1 MNVFVARQPVFKIDK
16 TIFGYEILFRKGF
29 ENTFPDIDGD
39 IATSTVL
46 SNTFFSLDIKEI
58 LGNKPG
64 FINFTKKMIL
74 QKTPLLFSPAHI
86 IVEILEDIDPDR
98 SVIDAVKAIK
108 KKGFTIVLDD
118 FIYHKRFKPMMDL
131 CSIIKFDIIATP
143 LETLGDIVFN
153 IKQEYD
159 ITFLAEKVET
169 YDEFEQAKEIGFSL
183 FQGYFFSKPEILSGR
198 EISPVQTTKLKLISE
213 INHTELNL
221 KAVEDLIRKDVSL
234 SFKLLKFI
242 NSAYFKR
249 PTPINTIKDA
259 ITYLGVDELKKFI
272 NIATVSDLNA
282 DKPNELVRSAMIRAR
297 MCELCGTC
305 LKTSFSTEELFT
317 LGLFSHM
324 DAMLDLP
331 MEKILET
338 ITLSD
343 KIKAALSRKDMEFKE
358 IIHLVSDFE
367 RGDWLKSLD
376 TILSGFPIEDKLP
389 EFYLDAIRMVNT
401 FFK

>member
-1 MNVFVARQPVFKIDK
+1 M
-16 TIFGYEILFRKGF
+16 
-29 ENTFPDIDGD
+29 
-39 IATSTVL
+39 
-46 SNTFFSLDIKEI
+46 
-58 LGNKPG
+58 
-64 FINFTKKMIL
+64 
-74 QKTPLLFSPAHI
+74 
-86 IVEILEDIDPDR
+86 
-98 SVIDAVKAIK
+98 
-108 KKGFTIVLDD
+108 
-118 FIYHKRFKPMMDL
+118 
-131 CSIIKFDIIATP
+131 
-143 LETLGDIVFN
+143 
-153 IKQEYD
+153 
-159 ITFLAEKVET
+159 
-169 YDEFEQAKEIGFSL
+169 
-183 FQGYFFSKPEILSGR
+183 
-198 EISPVQTTKLKLISE
+198 
-213 INHTELNL
+213 
-221 KAVEDLIRKDVSL
+221 EDLIRKDVSL

-297 MCELCGTC
+297 MCELCGTY

-338 ITLSD
+338 ISLSD
-343 KIKAALSRKDMEFKE
+343 KIKAALNRKDTEFKE
-358 IIHLVSDFE
+358 IIHLVSGFE

-389 EFYLDAIRMVNT
+389 EFYLDAIRMVNA

>member
-46 SNTFFSLDIKEI
+46 SNTFFSFDIKEI

-74 QKTPLLFSPAHI
+74 QKNPLLFSPEHI
-86 IVEILEDIDPDR
+86 IVEILEDIEPDR

-118 FIYHKRFKPMMDL
+118 FIYHKKFKPMMDL

-143 LETLGDIVFN
+143 LNTLGDIVFN
-153 IKQEYD
+153 IKQDYD

-169 YDEFEQAKEIGFSL
+169 YDEFEQAKAIGFSL
-183 FQGYFFSKPEILSGR
+183 FQGYFFSKPEILSRR
-198 EISPVQTTKLKLISE
+198 EISLVQITKLKLISE

-338 ITLSD
+338 ISLSD
-343 KIKAALSRKDMEFKE
+343 KIKAALNGKDMEFKE
-358 IIHLVSDFE
+358 IIHLVSGFE
-367 RGDWLKSLD
+367 QGDWLKSLD

-389 EFYLDAIRMVNT
+389 EFYLDAIRMVNA